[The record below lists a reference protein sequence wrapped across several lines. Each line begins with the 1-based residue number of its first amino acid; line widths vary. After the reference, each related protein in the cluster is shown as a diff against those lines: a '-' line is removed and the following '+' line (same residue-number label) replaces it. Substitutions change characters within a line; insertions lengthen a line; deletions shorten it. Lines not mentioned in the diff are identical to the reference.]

1 MPGIRPL
8 SFTRNL
14 GGLDKAYKAI
24 RAGYVSGVSVEDFQ
38 KKCGLSDSLAFLV
51 IEFFLC
57 TLVRSGKEYVL
68 EDTLVNQSLLRDR
81 FDKTLAR
88 LYFFALNLNI
98 PGERLREEHRN
109 AAALQNVVV
118 RTHAYEGE
126 GWNASRFEKDGSLD
140 PFIARVGEFTSAH
153 RKWVNNYW
161 WMFHQCDF
169 VVRPDGT
176 VETFP
181 DTWGLLALRLFFE
194 RYTAVNPNEDVDSLV
209 SAAYTHEIY
218 KLIGVPRTWLDARVE
233 GAANMFLTEEFYV
246 FEAGKES
253 TEERKAAKK
262 GVEAPPPGEEAK
274 RREVKIGQLIRRG
287 DNRKF
292 LKDVYQGVC
301 QISGVKLK
309 LPGDWFTVDC
319 AHIRPL
325 GLPHNGPDDVK
336 NMLSLS
342 PTMHRLFDRRCIL
355 IEPESLSIKF
365 LHGNDH
371 PHLAKLL
378 VKAPHTVSR
387 DAIRYFNSKILGGY

>member
-1 MPGIRPL
+1 MLRIRPL

-24 RAGYVSGVSVEDFQ
+24 RAGYVSGVSVDDFR
-38 KKCGLSDSLAFLV
+38 KNCRLSESLAFLV
-51 IEFFLC
+51 AEFFLC
-57 TLVRSGKEYVL
+57 TLVRSRKEYVL
-68 EDTLVNQSLLRDR
+68 EDTLINQSLLRNC

-88 LYFFALNLNI
+88 LYFFALNLNM

-126 GWNASRFEKDGSLD
+126 GWNASRFEKEGSLD

-169 VVRPDGT
+169 IARPDGT

-194 RYTAVNPNEDVDSLV
+194 RYTAVNTNEDADSLIA
-209 SAAYTHEIY
+209 AAYAHEVH
-218 KLIGVPRTWLDARVE
+218 KLIGVPKVWLDARIE

-246 FEAGKES
+246 FDAEDESAG
-253 TEERKAAKK
+253 ERKAAQK
-262 GVEAPPPGEEAK
+262 GLVAPPLGEAAK

-292 LKDVYQGVC
+292 LKKVYQGVC

-309 LPGDWFTVDC
+309 LPGDSFTVDC

-325 GLPHNGPDDVK
+325 GLPHNGPDDVQ

-355 IEPESLSIKF
+355 IEPETLIIKF

-371 PHLAKLL
+371 PHLARLL
-378 VKAPHTVSR
+378 VHPPHSLSK
-387 DAIRYFNSKILGGY
+387 DALRYFKSKIMQG